1 VAQAEAKLM
10 AALATLHEDAAFA
23 RALRPAPGLALP
35 APVLDRLRSES
46 PALAARLDCLGATRH
61 GLPPASALPLALREV
76 LRRPA
81 ALIDR
86 ACLVLGLAAAIRSLG
101 PVFLA
106 SELQS
111 LARGAG
117 EAAIPLA
124 VEVSRLLPPAVPDDR
139 STGLDDR
146 STGLDERSGEDALLD
161 SGRSLFS
168 AWALAR
174 FGIAGRWLT
183 LRWDV
188 EPADLD
194 APPPEA
200 AVEAVLEGV
209 QAIDGRA
216 AP

>member
-1 VAQAEAKLM
+1 VAQAEARLM

-124 VEVSRLLPPAVPDDR
+124 VEVSRLLPRAVPDDR
-139 STGLDDR
+139 P
-146 STGLDERSGEDALLD
+146 TGLDEHSGEDALLD

>member
-139 STGLDDR
+139 PM
-146 STGLDERSGEDALLD
+146 GLDERSGEDALLD
-161 SGRSLFS
+161 SGRSNFS

>member
-139 STGLDDR
+139 PM
-146 STGLDERSGEDALLD
+146 GLDERSGEDALLD